1 MWKSKSEFNE
11 LRSIHGDSSTWK
23 TWNVLDFT
31 LNIYKTSQF
40 TKPFPTLESHFIYVR
55 EGGKNIPILYTSMLA
70 EKDQE
75 FSHLHI
81 LQVSVLGLDF

>member
-1 MWKSKSEFNE
+1 MGKSKSEFNE
-11 LRSIHGDSSTWK
+11 LIRSIHGDSSTWK

-55 EGGKNIPILYTSMLA
+55 EGRKNIPILYTSMLV
-70 EKDQE
+70 EKDQ

-81 LQVSVLGLDF
+81 

>member
-1 MWKSKSEFNE
+1 MGKSKSEFNE
-11 LRSIHGDSSTWK
+11 LRSIHVDSSTWK

-55 EGGKNIPILYTSMLA
+55 EGRKKYTHFIYKHAGWERSR
-70 EKDQE
+70 
-75 FSHLHI
+75 I
-81 LQVSVLGLDF
+81 